1 VFEEAVA
8 SYDQAI
14 ALKPPQEPTADSG
27 HMETYPECL
36 K

>member
-14 ALKPPQEPTADSG
+14 ALKPPPRAYSG
-27 HMETYPECL
+27 FRSYGNIP
-36 K
+36 